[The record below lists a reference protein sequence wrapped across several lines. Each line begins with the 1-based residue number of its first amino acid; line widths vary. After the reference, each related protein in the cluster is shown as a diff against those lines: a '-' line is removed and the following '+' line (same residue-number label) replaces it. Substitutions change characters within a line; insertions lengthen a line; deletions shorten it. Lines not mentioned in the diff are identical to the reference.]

1 MSVLATVELPADAF
15 VLGSALRENPGI
27 RVRLERIIP
36 AGSTFIPYFWA
47 SDDSIDAIEAA
58 LDVDDDVDSFEILDS
73 TNGETLVRAEWA
85 EDIDGVLDALA
96 TANGSIIE
104 GVGEA
109 NTWTFSLR
117 FRNHDD
123 LSTFYRECVDHD
135 IPLDIQ
141 SIHNP
146 GIPETLGLG
155 FDITEAQR
163 DALMTALEEGYYDV
177 PRNINLTDLAAE
189 LGLSDTATKQRI
201 SRGTAALLRA
211 TLANS
216 REETTDGTRSNDED
230 T

>member
-15 VLGSALRENPGI
+15 VLDSALSENPGI
-27 RVRLERIIP
+27 RVRLERVIP
-36 AGSTFIPYFWA
+36 VGSTFIPYFWA

-58 LDVDDDVDSFEILDS
+58 LQVDDDIDSFEILDS
-73 TNGETLVRAEWA
+73 TDGETLVRAEWA

-96 TANGSIIE
+96 TADGSIIE

-109 NTWTFSLR
+109 NTWTFSFR

-123 LSTFYRECVDHD
+123 LSSFYRACVDRD
-135 IPLDIQ
+135 IRIDIQ

-146 GIPETLGLG
+146 GIPETFGLG

-163 DALMTALEEGYYDV
+163 EALMTALEAGYYDV

-211 TLANS
+211 TLTHGQ
-216 REETTDGTRSNDED
+216 EETTDDTKPTAED

>member
-15 VLGSALRENPGI
+15 VLDSALRENPGI
-27 RVRLERIIP
+27 RVRLERVIP
-36 AGSTFIPYFWA
+36 VGSTFIPYFWA

-58 LDVDDDVDSFEILDS
+58 LEVDDDVESFEILDS
-73 TNGETLVRAEWA
+73 TDGETLVRAEWA

-96 TANGSIIE
+96 TADGSIIE

-109 NTWTFSLR
+109 NTWTFSFR
-117 FRNHDD
+117 FPDHDD
-123 LSTFYRECVDHD
+123 LSTFYRECVDGD
-135 IPLDIQ
+135 IPIDVQ

-155 FDITEAQR
+155 FDITDAQR
-163 DALMTALEEGYYDV
+163 EALMTALDAGYYDV

-216 REETTDGTRSNDED
+216 QAETTDDTKLSVED

>member
-15 VLGSALRENPGI
+15 VLDSALRENPGI
-27 RVRLERIIP
+27 RVRLERVIP

-58 LDVDDDVDSFEILDS
+58 LGADDDIASFEVLDS
-73 TNGETLVRAEWA
+73 TDGETLVRAEWA

-96 TANGSIIE
+96 TANGSILE
-104 GVGEA
+104 GVSEA
-109 NTWTFSLR
+109 NTWTVSLR
-117 FRNHDD
+117 FPDHDD
-123 LSTFYRECVDHD
+123 LSTFYRECADRD
-135 IPLDIQ
+135 IRIDVQ

-146 GIPETLGLG
+146 GIPETLGIG

-163 DALMTALEEGYYDV
+163 EALMTALEEGYYDV

-189 LGLSDTATKQRI
+189 LRLSDTATKQRI

-211 TLANS
+211 TLAHS
-216 REETTDGTRSNDED
+216 QEETTDDTKPSVED